1 VCFHIAEGFVIDE
14 GPDERRKRM
23 KYLFV
28 LMMMALVTMGATGEK
43 IVAPHL
49 NGDNTVSYKGV
60 VHEYSH
66 EVTAWV
72 PYEDKE
78 AGLIKMR
85 YFWGPKKD
93 GILERGV
100 MRVVVNGDQTMAWGI
115 YAPEE
120 KIGLLDQ
127 DCDGVME
134 TVLDA
139 EEAIIIPACFKGKST

>member
-1 VCFHIAEGFVIDE
+1 
-14 GPDERRKRM
+14 M
-23 KYLFV
+23 KYLFI
-28 LMMMALVTMGATGEK
+28 LMMIALVTMGATGEK

-49 NGDNTVSYKGV
+49 NGDNTV
-60 VHEYSH
+60 SH